1 MLVYFVIAAATLPS
15 MTLVIGLFVYGG
27 RSIKLCDNIK
37 EGLDKTNANMSLFIQ
52 DNSLK
57 HDYYEKQI
65 EESKSDR
72 KKLWD
77 HVGKHAE
84 EINTLKIIQAKQYSK
99 QA

>member
-27 RSIKLCDNIK
+27 MLIKLWDNIK

-52 DNSLK
+52 DNNLK

-65 EESKSDR
+65 
-72 KKLWD
+72 
-77 HVGKHAE
+77 
-84 EINTLKIIQAKQYSK
+84 
-99 QA
+99 